1 MSYCTVENI
10 KERIPE
16 KVIIDLTQDDKVVK
30 TIGMTRLS
38 SAILDSDSIIDSK
51 LSLLYS
57 LPLTNI
63 PSRLIRIAV
72 DLTIYFLYRARFDN
86 SMPDTVKFAYDDAMK
101 YLNGLQ
107 NGDENL
113 VVEGVTHTPLI
124 LTNQLASDLIY
135 SKELRATI

>member
-1 MSYCTVENI
+1 MSYCTVDNI

-38 SAILDSDSIIDSK
+38 SAILDADSIIDSK

-57 LPLTNI
+57 LPLTNV
-63 PSRLIRIAV
+63 PTRLIRIAV

-86 SMPDTVKFAYDDAMK
+86 TMPDTVKFAYDDAMK
-101 YLNGLQ
+101 FLTDLQ
-107 NGDENL
+107 NGDEYL
-113 VVEGVTHTPLI
+113 VVSNDSYKPLI
-124 LTNQLASDLIY
+124 LTNQLNSDLIY
-135 SKELRATI
+135 SKELRAII